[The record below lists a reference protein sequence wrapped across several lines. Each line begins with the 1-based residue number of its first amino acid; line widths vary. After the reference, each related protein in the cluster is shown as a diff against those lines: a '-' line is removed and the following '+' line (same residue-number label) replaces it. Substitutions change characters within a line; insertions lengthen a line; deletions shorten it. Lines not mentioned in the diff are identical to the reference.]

1 MCAELEEEFGD
12 MTARKRD
19 TEAAANANPQ
29 NQKKL
34 KLDASVAHQIDIA
47 EMGGEHIGSC
57 PLANIAKTNNV
68 CLHFRTGG
76 IVYITN
82 ETPDEVVLYENLHIA
97 GFPTKNAK
105 FDKKATSPDLSIPFT
120 LTDQDTEVISGTVL
134 TTVSALIEEK
144 RKTDPRNA
152 KVCFHVMAEEPSAG
166 RPGNFSLKCRQE
178 LFFNQSELMNLS
190 VTPAA
195 AEPDEGQPTLSQGVA
210 AAVVSVRKWLHN
222 DLLKVLWVVKWKTKG
237 LVPVCPKVVM
247 KVSVKLLPGKALKV
261 V

>member
-1 MCAELEEEFGD
+1 
-12 MTARKRD
+12 MTVRKRD
-19 TEAAANANPQ
+19 TEAATNASPLLR
-29 NQKKL
+29 KKL
-34 KLDASVAHQIDIA
+34 KFFASVAHQVDIA
-47 EMGGEHIGSC
+47 EMRGEHIGPC
-57 PLANIAKTNNV
+57 ALASIAKTNNV

-82 ETPDEVVLYENLHIA
+82 ESPDEVVLHENLYIA

-105 FDKKATSPDLSIPFT
+105 FDKKATSADLSLPFN

-134 TTVSALIEEK
+134 TTISALIEEK

-166 RPGNFSLKCRQE
+166 RPGNFSLKSRQE

-190 VTPAA
+190 VMPA
-195 AEPDEGQPTLSQGVA
+195 AEPDEGQLTLSQGVA
-210 AAVVSVRKWLHN
+210 AAVVSVRKWLQN
-222 DLLKVLWVVKWKTKG
+222 QFLKVLWVVKWKTKG

-247 KVSVKLLPGKALKV
+247 KVSIKLLLGKALKV